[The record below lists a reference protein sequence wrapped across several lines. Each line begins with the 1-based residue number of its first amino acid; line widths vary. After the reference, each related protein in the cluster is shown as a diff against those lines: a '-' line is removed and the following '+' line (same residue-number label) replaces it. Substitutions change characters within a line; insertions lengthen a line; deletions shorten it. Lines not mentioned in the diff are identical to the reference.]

1 MRLFKK
7 KTTSD
12 KVIKHFIKC
21 RKKNS
26 LELSML
32 KSLIKYYGE
41 EVVKFID
48 IDELQNK
55 ILNKKR
61 QG

>member
-1 MRLFKK
+1 
-7 KTTSD
+7 
-12 KVIKHFIKC
+12 
-21 RKKNS
+21 
-26 LELSML
+26 ML